1 MSYSDAEIQQ
11 GEGCEGHF
19 QTAIICTA
27 VVLSALYSHQAG
39 NTACAGYLLPLSC
52 LATVVIGLSP
62 SLSLRQRR
70 EYGGG
75 QVGGGWEGKGPN
87 HNSCSSDQSRTR
99 CFLTQIPACPCLL
112 EQGYLRRHTSEH
124 TV

>member
-39 NTACAGYLLPLSC
+39 NTACAGYLLPLSSP
-52 LATVVIGLSP
+52 ATVVIGLSP

-70 EYGGG
+70 EYGGYRWG
-75 QVGGGWEGKGPN
+75 VGGRVKG
-87 HNSCSSDQSRTR
+87 
-99 CFLTQIPACPCLL
+99 
-112 EQGYLRRHTSEH
+112 
-124 TV
+124 